1 MNGKDETVGW
11 EVGEGDWE
19 GYAPVVCGTGPMGK
33 RRSPHSE
40 QVACFSFFET
50 VFILL
55 FSEREKE
62 KRKRKNMA
70 TAADRKKAKEQ
81 YLLSLQQAKESSY
94 EDKEPSVSEIGF
106 EPQSAGSS
114 SNNAA
119 SKREQI
125 LADKRKA
132 FFESKTK
139 ESKNEPQQQFPNPF
153 QYEKPPNFNEN
164 SVPARNNLFEPAHI
178 PPLASI
184 SNPPVKNDNN
194 ENARLDDWKKLG
206 FPSEYAYAKQLGLL
220 NEKPKPRPME
230 EISSASQPK
239 KEYQPLQPSVPSLNN
254 ANPVIDF
261 LFLCYFRFRIFK
273 HFIFVEELSIL
284 CGTACS
290 WIRSL

>member
-1 MNGKDETVGW
+1 
-11 EVGEGDWE
+11 
-19 GYAPVVCGTGPMGK
+19 
-33 RRSPHSE
+33 
-40 QVACFSFFET
+40 
-50 VFILL
+50 
-55 FSEREKE
+55 
-62 KRKRKNMA
+62 MA

-81 YLLSLQQAKESSY
+81 YLLSLQQAKESSN

-106 EPQSAGSS
+106 EQQSAGNNSS
-114 SNNAA
+114 AA

-164 SVPARNNLFEPAHI
+164 PVPARNNLFEPAHI

-194 ENARLDDWKKLG
+194 ENARLGDWKKLG

-220 NEKPKPRPME
+220 NEKPKPKPME

-239 KEYQPLQPSVPSLNN
+239 KEYQPLQPPVPSLNN
-254 ANPVIDF
+254 ANPVIDYL
-261 LFLCYFRFRIFK
+261 LFSFYFKNIFFCRRAFNPLRDSLLQDSASLNRIPSEE
-273 HFIFVEELSIL
+273 VEEDNNNNHSNHNHNPINNKIGL
-284 CGTACS
+284 
-290 WIRSL
+290 